1 MLTVEIHLRSSSLLK
16 SHTNVH
22 PRPML
27 LCSILHPLSNPQ
39 VRELSVLYVK
49 PVNSSDFARQVLHN
63 VALNE
68 CSNVQRR
75 IVTVA

>member
-16 SHTNVH
+16 SPTDAH

-27 LCSILHPLSNPQ
+27 LCSILHPFSNPQ
-39 VRELSVLYVK
+39 VRELSILYVE
-49 PVNSSDFARQVLHN
+49 PVNSSDFARQVLQN